1 MLPGMAVRQIKK
13 PSIALVGAGNLASA
27 LAVSLRKAGYRI
39 EWIIS
44 RQSPTSLRRAR
55 RLANEVGAK
64 VRTTA
69 AADINAD
76 VVWFCVPDS
85 AIGDAAR
92 SMLRAAEWKGR
103 VALHSSGALTSDDLD
118 VLRGRGAAVA
128 SVHPLMTFVRGS
140 RPALDGV
147 AFAIEGDQKAVRVAR
162 ALVRDLHGHPF
173 AIRKQDKPAYHAWG
187 MFVSPLLT
195 ALLAAG
201 ENVASAAGIGRKEAR
216 QRMLPIL
223 NQTLANY
230 ARLGAPGSFSGP
242 IARGDLETVRKHLK
256 VLQDIPGARE
266 VYVALARVAMRE
278 LPAKNRDNLEQTI
291 FVG

>member
-13 PSIALVGAGNLASA
+13 PRIALVGAGNLASA

-76 VVWFCVPDS
+76 FVWFCVPDS

-92 SMLRAAEWKGR
+92 SMLRAAEWRGR

-118 VLRGRGAAVA
+118 VLRGRGAVVA

-140 RPALDGV
+140 RPGLD
-147 AFAIEGDQKAVRVAR
+147 
-162 ALVRDLHGHPF
+162 
-173 AIRKQDKPAYHAWG
+173 
-187 MFVSPLLT
+187 
-195 ALLAAG
+195 
-201 ENVASAAGIGRKEAR
+201 
-216 QRMLPIL
+216 
-223 NQTLANY
+223 
-230 ARLGAPGSFSGP
+230 
-242 IARGDLETVRKHLK
+242 
-256 VLQDIPGARE
+256 
-266 VYVALARVAMRE
+266 
-278 LPAKNRDNLEQTI
+278 
-291 FVG
+291 